1 MAAEQIAGIVE
12 SGAQATHPIE
22 LLRKA
27 YGI

>member
-1 MAAEQIAGIVE
+1 MAAEQIATVAE
-12 SGAQATHPIE
+12 GATATHPIE